1 MPFTFSHPAIVL
13 PLTLLPRRLA
23 SATGLIVGSMA
34 PDFEYFLRMKVQ
46 SEYSHTL
53 WGLLLFCMPLGLVIA
68 FLFHELVKPA
78 LVNNLPGF
86 LQARFRPMAQYPWRK
101 YFAENW
107 PVVCVSVLIGAASH
121 VLWDGCTHA
130 HGFFVQAWPVF
141 SGEWDIAGHNIPI
154 YKMLQH
160 GSSLAGAV
168 AIGWV
173 VMKLPADGLPAQ
185 PVNPRYWVLVL
196 GWTGIVVTARLLA
209 GGQSAAYGNLIVT
222 VIAAFLVALVLAPLA
237 LRWKSPAGMPE

>member
-53 WGLLLFCMPLGLVIA
+53 WGLLLFCLPLGLVIA
-68 FLFHELVKPA
+68 FLFHEWAKPA
-78 LVNNLPGF
+78 LVNNFPGF
-86 LQARFRPMAQYPWRK
+86 LQVRSRPMAQYPWRK

-107 PVVCVSVLIGAASH
+107 LVVCVSVLIGAVSH

-130 HGFFVQAWPVF
+130 HGFFVQAWPGLSV
-141 SGEWDIAGHNIPI
+141 ECDIAGRSIPV
-154 YKMLQH
+154 YKLLQH

-185 PVNPRYWVLVL
+185 PVNPRYWMMVL
-196 GWTGIVVTARLLA
+196 GWTGIVVAARCLA
-209 GGQSAAYGNLIVT
+209 GGEFAAYGNLIVSA
-222 VIAAFLVALVLAPLA
+222 IAAFLMGLLLVPLV
-237 LRWKSPAGMPE
+237 LRWKSKAGMPE